1 MAAEADKWTERVS
14 RALDAKDPLAGL
26 PDDSLDRSERIIA
39 IGRVVLSVAA
49 LGIIVVDPR
58 EPMYSIPMLY
68 SALGA
73 YIVYSF
79 ALLWVFSNQSLES
92 RARSKPILVVD
103 VAWYTVIVILSEG
116 GTSPFFLLYLF
127 AVCSAAIRWGIRT
140 TVRVAAW
147 SGALYLASI
156 LLVRRTL
163 LGPDFKIHTAHMMRP
178 IYLVVIGYLV
188 GFIGEHELSAKRR
201 LLEMISIQT
210 EIGRSRSQTI
220 TLARLL
226 GHAVRFFGATYVLLQ
241 LRSPLRGELEW
252 EGVRTPGRRMIVR
265 SVSRGSWTSAAAEPI
280 SYRVSHAIGNWGRRV
295 EAYAHGE
302 SRARTLSESE
312 EPGFLA
318 RSRARSVISV
328 PVASTEGVEGR
339 LLVGRSGRNFTPEDL
354 TFCESLVAQAAVILD
369 NVALQSKAE
378 DLAVAEERGRIARYV
393 HDGFVQSLASIDV
406 GIEVCRRLERKDPVS
421 LDAELSDLQKTVK
434 HGYRE
439 ARRYLERLRSG
450 APRGPD
456 FDEAARDLVNEFRE
470 RCELQIDLFAR
481 VAGVPARH
489 GIGFELLQIMR
500 EGLTNI
506 QRHAQASAASITV
519 ELTGDRFDV
528 VIRDDGR
535 GFPDAVRDEESDL
548 PVSAAPWSIRE
559 RVEALGG
566 SLSLASRAGSGSEIR
581 ITLPI
586 AAQS

>member
-1 MAAEADKWTERVS
+1 MTAEAERFS
-14 RALDAKDPLAGL
+14 ERGFRTLDTDDPLAGL

-39 IGRVVLSVAA
+39 IGRVVLSIAA
-49 LGIIVVDPR
+49 LGILLVDPR
-58 EPMYSIPMLY
+58 EPMYSITMLY
-68 SALGA
+68 SVLGA
-73 YIVYSF
+73 YIVYS
-79 ALLWVFSNQSLES
+79 ATLLWVFSNQSLQS
-92 RARSKPILVVD
+92 RARSKPILVAD
-103 VAWYTVIVILSEG
+103 IAWYTAIVILSEG

-127 AVCSAAIRWGIRT
+127 AVCSAAIRWGVRT

-147 SGALYLASI
+147 SGALYLVSI
-156 LLVRRTL
+156 LLVRRSL

-226 GHAVRFFGATYVLLQ
+226 AHAVRFFRPTYVLLQ
-241 LRSPLRGELEW
+241 LRSLQHGELEW
-252 EGVRTPGRRMIVR
+252 EGLRRPGRRMIVR
-265 SVSRGSWTSAAAEPI
+265 RVAHGSWTAAAAEPI

-295 EAYAHGE
+295 EAYRRGQT
-302 SRARTLSESE
+302 RARTLSETE

-318 RSRARSVISV
+318 RSRVRSLISV
-328 PVASTEGVEGR
+328 PITASGGIDGR
-339 LLVGRSGRNFTPEDL
+339 LLIGRSGRNYTPEDL
-354 TFCESLVAQAAVILD
+354 TFCESLVAQSAVILD

-378 DLAVAEERGRIARYV
+378 ELAVAEERGRIARDV

-406 GIEVCRRLERKDPVS
+406 GIEVCRRLEEKNPGL

-439 ARRYLERLRSG
+439 ARRYLERLRTG

-456 FDEAARDLVNEFRE
+456 LDEAARELVNEFRE
-470 RCELQIDLFAR
+470 RSELQIDLYAR
-481 VAGVPARH
+481 AAGVPARH
-489 GIGFELLQIMR
+489 GIGFELLQIVR

-506 QRHAQASAASITV
+506 HRHAHASAASVTL
-519 ELTGDRFDV
+519 ELADDRFEV

-535 GFPDAVRDEESDL
+535 GFPDATRDHAGEL
-548 PVSAAPWSIRE
+548 PVGVAPWSIRE
-559 RVEALGG
+559 RVDALGG
-566 SLSLASRAGSGSEIR
+566 SLSLASRAGGGSEIR
-581 ITLPI
+581 ITLPT
-586 AAQS
+586 ATQS